1 MHTNTT
7 KSRQNHYLR
16 LTAAIIVTIAIVVGI
31 GEMMGWPFLRQPV
44 ESLMSKQLE
53 REIRL
58 DAPFKLQLLGGIKLD
73 VGGLW
78 VSAPLDFQASHFL
91 QAKHVLLEL
100 RYSDLLGLGQAD
112 AYRIKRLKVDTMN
125 VHMLRHEDGHSTWQF
140 KQDDKS
146 PTRPFPII
154 ENLMVGNGEALVKDV
169 LTQADLKVAFATDEG
184 ATDSHPTSQ
193 VKASGKFRGMPLTGH
208 IRTQGFLPVATN
220 TQGSPPLSSK
230 GWIEYGNVRADF
242 DGLMSDLFGQQNVKG
257 TFSVKGPSLSML
269 GDLVNITLPTTAAF
283 NLKGLVEKKDEI
295 WRTQI
300 DYARVSKSELSGDFR
315 YDARHAPPLLAGN
328 LRGKRLILADLAPAF
343 GTRNQDGSTAKPK
356 GDHTIPDRPLDLP
369 SLNRMDASIKVNL
382 DYVDLGNAFSQPI
395 APLKSDLTIENGRLS
410 LSNIDARTAK
420 GSISGLMA
428 VDAHQVPEDQAF
440 AGSDR
445 SPQAARTAEWKIDL
459 DWKNIDLEKWLQ
471 VSKDRQED
479 AKKKGEKKSPPAYVT
494 GTLNGKSRL
503 TGHGDSTAKLLGSLD
518 GDVALFIHE
527 GSMSHLVIEL
537 LGLDVAQAIGVMLSG
552 DQALPMQCAVMDLKA
567 KKGII
572 TPKVAMIDTPV
583 TLILIDGDIDMAT
596 ESLNLRLS
604 AKPKNFSPLT
614 LRSPIRVT
622 GTFNNPQATPEGGPI
637 AAKVAASV
645 ALAFLNPLAAIL
657 PLLDPG
663 GQPEGQVAA
672 ACGKSLA
679 MLGKNHESE
688 HAGN

>member
-1 MHTNTT
+1 MHINTS
-7 KSRQNHYLR
+7 KSGQSHYLR
-16 LTAAIIVTIAIVVGI
+16 LIAAIIVTFAIVMGI
-31 GEMMGWPFLRQPV
+31 GEMMGWPFLRQPA
-44 ESLMSKQLE
+44 ESLISKQLE
-53 REIRL
+53 REVRL
-58 DAPFKLQLLGGIKLD
+58 DAPFKLHLLGGIKLD

-78 VSAPLDFQASHFL
+78 ISAPPAFQAPHFL
-91 QAKHVLLEL
+91 EARHVLLEL
-100 RYSDLLGLGQAD
+100 RYSDLLGLGQAE
-112 AYRIKRLKVDTMN
+112 AYRIKRLKVDAMS
-125 VHMLRHEDGHSTWQF
+125 VHMLRNADGHSTWQF

-154 ENLMVGNGEALVKDV
+154 ENLMVGNGEALVQDV
-169 LTQADLKVAFATDEG
+169 LTQADLKVVFETDEG
-184 ATDSHPTSQ
+184 SQSTSQ
-193 VKASGKFRGMPLTGH
+193 VSASGKFRGAPLTGH
-208 IRTQGFLPVATN
+208 LRTHGFLPVATN
-220 TQGSPPLSSK
+220 TQGSPPLSSQ
-230 GWIEYGNVRADF
+230 GWVKYGKVRAEF
-242 DGLMSDLFGQQNVKG
+242 DGLMSDLFGEQNVKG

-269 GDLVNITLPTTAAF
+269 GDLVNVTLPTTAAF
-283 NLKGLVEKKDEI
+283 DLKGLVEKKDEI

-300 DYARVSKSELSGDFR
+300 DYARVSKSELSGDFK
-315 YDARHAPPLLAGN
+315 YDTRHAPPLLAGN

-343 GTRNQDGSTAKPK
+343 GTRNPDGSAAKPK

-410 LSNIDARTAK
+410 LSNIDARTAQ

-428 VDAHQVPEDQAF
+428 VDAHQVPGAQAS
-440 AGSDR
+440 ANK
-445 SPQAARTAEWKIDL
+445 SPLPPVADWKIDL
-459 DWKNIDLEKWLQ
+459 NWKNIDLEKWLQ
-471 VSKDRQED
+471 VSKDRQEN
-479 AKKKGEKKSPPAYVT
+479 AKRKGDKNTPPAYVT

-518 GDVALFIHE
+518 GDVALFIHD

-552 DQALPMQCAVMDLKA
+552 DQAVPMQCAVMDLKA

-596 ESLNLRLS
+596 ENLNLRLS

-663 GQPEGQVAA
+663 GQPDGKVAA

-679 MLGKNHESE
+679 MLDKKS
-688 HAGN
+688 